1 MFNVPDRIV
10 YNTFF
15 IYLILNLTKNMYSF
29 KTILIWEELRKQLR
43 VHTEYLIVMLIN
55 DIAFWGVKYIPV
67 HLIIGITFTFFNILI
82 IKIIRRQ
89 FISILEKRL
98 LIIGVGNT
106 ARELTKIIGENN
118 FTMYNLRGYISA
130 NNLLGVH
137 QEVCIDR
144 DKILG
149 TYEEIEQVISDK
161 RINEVIIAMPLA
173 DNKQMLEIINKLDG
187 KVRNIKFIPQ
197 LNGVYTF
204 NSKIEDY
211 DGLMLVSTYNGMNR
225 QINRFLKRGFDICA
239 GIAGCLVLG
248 ILYIIYAPKIKK
260 DGGKAIFYHTRIGKD
275 LKPFKMYKFRSM
287 YVDAEDRFLK
297 RGFDICAGIAG
308 CLVLGILYIIYAP
321 KIKKDGGKAIF
332 YHTRIGKDLKPF
344 KMYKFRSMYVDA
356 EDRLQEML
364 AKDEKIREEFY
375 KNFKLK
381 DDPRITEVGKFLRES
396 SLDEFPQFL
405 NVLKGDMSFVGPRPI
420 VQKEVDMYYGE
431 ETSKK
436 IFMVKPGIT
445 GMWQANGRSDVE
457 DYNER
462 IALDLYYIR
471 NWSLWLDIIITIKTI
486 KNVISK
492 KGAY

>member
-82 IKIIRRQ
+82 IKIIRRK

-137 QEVCIDR
+137 QEVCIDK

-173 DNKQMLEIINKLDG
+173 DNNQMFEIINNLDG
-187 KVRNIKFIPQ
+187 KVNKVKFVPE

-204 NSKIEDY
+204 NSEIEDY
-211 DGLMLVSTYNGMNR
+211 DGTMLVSA
-225 QINRFLKRGFDICA
+225 QINYVRGLSRFLKRVMDI
-239 GIAGCLVLG
+239 GIGIVGVLSLIPLTILV
-248 ILYIIYAPKIKK
+248 
-260 DGGKAIFYHTRIGKD
+260 
-275 LKPFKMYKFRSM
+275 
-287 YVDAEDRFLK
+287 
-297 RGFDICAGIAG
+297 
-308 CLVLGILYIIYAP
+308 
-321 KIKKDGGKAIF
+321 
-332 YHTRIGKDLKPF
+332 
-344 KMYKFRSMYVDA
+344 
-356 EDRLQEML
+356 
-364 AKDEKIREEFY
+364 
-375 KNFKLK
+375 
-381 DDPRITEVGKFLRES
+381 
-396 SLDEFPQFL
+396 
-405 NVLKGDMSFVGPRPI
+405 
-420 VQKEVDMYYGE
+420 
-431 ETSKK
+431 
-436 IFMVKPGIT
+436 
-445 GMWQANGRSDVE
+445 W
-457 DYNER
+457 
-462 IALDLYYIR
+462 
-471 NWSLWLDIIITIKTI
+471 IKTDNEERRLFV
-486 KNVISK
+486 K
-492 KGAY
+492 

>member
-1 MFNVPDRIV
+1 MKRQSVKILMIILQFIFYFGVNKFFDVPDRIM

-15 IYLILNLTKNMYSF
+15 IYLILNFTKNMYSF
-29 KTILIWEELRKQLR
+29 KTTLIWEELKKQLR
-43 VHTEYLIVMLIN
+43 VHTEYLAIMLIN
-55 DIAFWGVKYIPV
+55 DIAFWGVKYILV
-67 HLIIGITFTFFNILI
+67 HLVVGMTFTFFNLLI
-82 IKIIRRQ
+82 IKFIRKK
-89 FISILEKRL
+89 FIKLLEKRL
-98 LIIGVGNT
+98 LIIGIGNT
-106 ARELTKIIGENN
+106 ARELTNLINEND
-118 FTMYNLRGYISA
+118 FTMYNLLGYISA
-130 NNLLGVH
+130 NNLIGIH
-137 QEVCIDR
+137 QEICIEKN
-144 DKILG
+144 KILG
-149 TYEEIEQVISDK
+149 TYEEIEKVISNK
-161 RINEVIIAMPLA
+161 GINEVIIAIPLA
-173 DNKQMLEIINKLDG
+173 DNKQMLELINKLDG

-225 QINRFLKRGFDICA
+225 SINRFLKRSFDIFV
-239 GIAGCLVLG
+239 GIVGCFLLG
-248 ILYIIYAPKIKK
+248 ILYLIYAPRIKK

-287 YVDAEDRFLK
+287 YVDAE
-297 RGFDICAGIAG
+297 
-308 CLVLGILYIIYAP
+308 
-321 KIKKDGGKAIF
+321 
-332 YHTRIGKDLKPF
+332 
-344 KMYKFRSMYVDA
+344 
-356 EDRLQEML
+356 ERLQDML
-364 AKDEKIREEFY
+364 AKDVKLREEFY

-396 SLDEFPQFL
+396 SLDEFPQFI

-457 DYNER
+457 NYNER

-471 NWSLWLDIIITIKTI
+471 NWSIWLDIIITIKTI
-486 KNVISK
+486 KNVIYK